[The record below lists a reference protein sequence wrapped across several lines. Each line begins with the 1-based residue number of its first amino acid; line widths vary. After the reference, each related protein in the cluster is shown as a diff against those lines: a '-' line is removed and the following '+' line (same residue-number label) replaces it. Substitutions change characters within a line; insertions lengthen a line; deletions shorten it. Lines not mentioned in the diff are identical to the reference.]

1 MAMTFRT
8 GTLLLPFGNNPL
20 ALPIKK
26 GFCEMF
32 NVRQF
37 EPKKKSIKQNFPYEG
52 RARSHARGAGK
63 KHTASERLC
72 EIQNAKIKMTKSY
85 HKILID

>member
-26 GFCEMF
+26 GYCEMF
-32 NVRQF
+32 NVRQV
-37 EPKKKSIKQNFPYEG
+37 EPKKK
-52 RARSHARGAGK
+52 A
-63 KHTASERLC
+63 
-72 EIQNAKIKMTKSY
+72 
-85 HKILID
+85 